1 VIEVVL
7 RQSFIFFSLLVFFL
21 FSFVN
26 PAFSEEKDLQ
36 KSKLEILE
44 ALETI
49 QVGVFKT
56 KECVIEAKTEEELQR
71 CKEALKMR
79 KFEELQEMLSEMGMT
94 REERKMKISPRQY

>member
-1 VIEVVL
+1 MVIHQ
-7 RQSFIFFSLLVFFL
+7 RFIFFSLLVLFI

-26 PAFSEEKDLQ
+26 PVFSEEKDLE

-56 KECVIEAKTEEELQR
+56 KECVIEARTEEELLR

-94 REERKMKISPRQY
+94 REERKMKLSPRQY

>member
-1 VIEVVL
+1 MVIH
-7 RQSFIFFSLLVFFL
+7 QSFIFFSFLVLFI

-26 PAFSEEKDLQ
+26 PVFSEEKDLE

-49 QVGVFKT
+49 QIGVFKT
-56 KECVIEAKTEEELQR
+56 KECVIEARTEEELLR
-71 CKEALKMR
+71 CKEALKIR

-94 REERKMKISPRQY
+94 REERKMKLSPKQY